1 MGMMDVPEMKR
12 LYEVKR
18 GEFWL
23 AMAALLGVMTFGI
36 LQGVVIG
43 VALSLIWLI
52 AVSSR
57 PNVPQLGRKKGTQ
70 AFYDVENHTDV
81 ETYPGLVVVRFDG
94 GLFFVNAG
102 VLADQLRTIR
112 IREGSGLNGVILSM
126 EGIDFIDVE
135 GADTIKSIAEAG
147 KERGID
153 LHLARVKPQ
162 VAEVLKR
169 DGILDAMPREH
180 FHADIASAV
189 QMHLSKFPSDAP
201 TDGGTGEVG

>member
-57 PNVPQLGRKKGTQ
+57 PNVPELGRKKGTQ
-70 AFYDVENHTDV
+70 AFYDLESHPDV
-81 ETYPGLVVVRFDG
+81 ETYPGLVIVRFDG

-126 EGIDFIDVE
+126 EGVDFIDVE
-135 GADTIKSIAEAG
+135 GADTIKSVAEAG

-169 DGILDAMPREH
+169 DGILDVMPREH

-189 QMHLSKFPSDAP
+189 QMHLSKFPFDAP
-201 TDGGTGEVG
+201 TDK